1 VRGARLSGVSYEGWS
16 GKDDL
21 FEHGEDGWDRASVKL
36 NTHPLHPFP
45 DVKPT
50 DLLKPTAANK
60 VRLVVDCL
68 IVGVAMALLSYFP
81 LLMIAFTR
89 PDDISSW
96 IYGTM
101 LTIGSVSALLL
112 FSVAVI
118 EERRFRASL

>member
-1 VRGARLSGVSYEGWS
+1 VTYEGRT

-21 FEHGEDGWDRASVKL
+21 FERGEDGWDRASIQL
-36 NTHPLHPFP
+36 RSHPLHPFP
-45 DVKPT
+45 DVKPA
-50 DLLKPTAANK
+50 DLIKPTAANK
-60 VRLVVDCL
+60 VRLLVDCV

-96 IYGTM
+96 VYGTM

>member
-1 VRGARLSGVSYEGWS
+1 MGAKGWMD
-16 GKDDL
+16 KDD
-21 FEHGEDGWDRASVKL
+21 FMKRGEDGWDRASITLK
-36 NTHPLHPFP
+36 THPLHPFP
-45 DVKPT
+45 DVKPG
-50 DLLKPTAANK
+50 DLIKPTAANK

-68 IVGVAMALLSYFP
+68 IVGVALALLSYFP

-89 PDDISSW
+89 DDDLSSW

-101 LTIGSVSALLL
+101 VTIGSVSALLL

>member
-1 VRGARLSGVSYEGWS
+1 MSSKGWMD
-16 GKDDL
+16 KDD
-21 FEHGEDGWDRASVKL
+21 FMKRGEDGFDRASI
-36 NTHPLHPFP
+36 TYRSHPLHPFP
-45 DVKPT
+45 DIKPA

-68 IVGVAMALLSYFP
+68 IVGVALALLSYFP

-89 PDDISSW
+89 DEDLSSW

-101 LTIGSVSALLL
+101 FTIGSVSALLL

>member
-1 VRGARLSGVSYEGWS
+1 MTYEGWTD
-16 GKDDL
+16 KDDL
-21 FEHGEDGWDRASVKL
+21 FERGEDGWDRASVKL

-45 DVKPT
+45 DVKPA

-60 VRLVVDCL
+60 LKLAIDCL

-81 LLMIAFTR
+81 LLMISWTQTE
-89 PDDISSW
+89 DLSSW

-101 LTIGSVSALLL
+101 ATVGGGSALLL
-112 FSVAVI
+112 FVVAVT

>member
-1 VRGARLSGVSYEGWS
+1 VTSEGWT

-21 FEHGEDGWDRASVKL
+21 FERGEDGWDRASIKL
-36 NTHPLHPFP
+36 KTHPLHPFR
-45 DVKPT
+45 DVKPS

-60 VRLVVDCL
+60 MRLVVDCL

-89 PDDISSW
+89 PDDISTW

-101 LTIGSVSALLL
+101 LTIGSLSALLL

>member
-1 VRGARLSGVSYEGWS
+1 MDR
-16 GKDDL
+16 DD
-21 FEHGEDGWDRASVKL
+21 FFKRGEDCFDRASITL

-45 DVKPT
+45 DVKPA

-68 IVGVAMALLSYFP
+68 IVGVALALLSYFP

-89 PDDISSW
+89 EEDLSSW

-101 LTIGSVSALLL
+101 VTIGSVSALLH

>member
-1 VRGARLSGVSYEGWS
+1 MSAKGWMD
-16 GKDDL
+16 KDDV
-21 FEHGEDGWDRASVKL
+21 FQRGEDGWDRASITLK
-36 NTHPLHPFP
+36 THPLHPFP
-45 DVKPT
+45 DVKPA

-60 VRLVVDCL
+60 VRLAVDCV

-81 LLMIAFTR
+81 LLLFSYTQTA
-89 PDDISSW
+89 DLSSW